1 MTPAGSNRA
10 AVLRRLHL
18 EGPCTRAVLA
28 SELGLNRSTIKALV
42 DGLAEWGLVE
52 ERPPLRRSGVG
63 RPSLLVLPQARA
75 AVVLAVDIWVEQVS
89 VALVGLGGEKLSRDS
104 WRLRGKAAQPREL
117 ITRVV
122 ESSRVLAEDL
132 GATVVAAGV
141 SVPGVVRRADG
152 LVREAPHLRWVDLP
166 LGERLAG
173 LLGVPGAGRQRRRA
187 RRARRARPRRR
198 SGRRRTSCSSRARS
212 AWVAG

>member
-1 MTPAGSNRA
+1 M
-10 AVLRRLHL
+10 
-18 EGPCTRAVLA
+18 
-28 SELGLNRSTIKALV
+28 
-42 DGLAEWGLVE
+42 
-52 ERPPLRRSGVG
+52 RRSGVG

-104 WRLRGKAAQPREL
+104 WRLRGTAAQPREL

-122 ESSRVLAEDL
+122 ESSRVLIEDL

-141 SVPGVVRRADG
+141 SVTGVVRRSDG
-152 LVREAPHLRWVDLP
+152 LVREAPHLRWVDVP

-173 LLGVPGAGRQRRRA
+173 LLGVPVLVGQRR
-187 RRARRARPRRR
+187 
-198 SGRRRTSCSSRARS
+198 
-212 AWVAG
+212 